1 MTVAWTERIEMM
13 QKQSSS
19 EMPRSVLAPTTPV
32 DIGARSQRRRIIEAM
47 IASCAEKTYAATTI
61 SDIVSRARISR
72 TTFYKRFN
80 DKRECFDA
88 AVDACVEELRAAV
101 DASHFP
107 EASPAEVTRAGT
119 TAVLEAMAAK
129 PELAQLLS
137 GDAISVEPG
146 IVDRYRGLLVPAL
159 ERLWDGD
166 RAPRSRHLDPALA
179 FGRAQ
184 ILIFSR
190 VAAGEADRLPE
201 LLPDLVYLAVAPFA
215 GHEEGIRQSQLAAA
229 EKMSAGRTDGD
240 GRA

>member
-1 MTVAWTERIEMM
+1 MTAAWTERIGMM

-32 DIGARSQRRRIIEAM
+32 DIGARSQRRRIVEAM
-47 IASCAEKTYAATTI
+47 IDSCAEKTYATTTI

-88 AVDACVEELRAAV
+88 AVDASVEELQAAV
-101 DASHFP
+101 YASYSP
-107 EASPAEVTRAGT
+107 GGSPADTTREAT
-119 TAVLEAMAAK
+119 AAVLRAMAAR

-137 GDAISVEPG
+137 GDAISVDPG
-146 IVDRYRGLLVPAL
+146 VVDRYRRLLVPAL
-159 ERLWDGD
+159 ERLWDRDGT
-166 RAPRSRHLDPALA
+166 PGSRHLDPVLA

-184 ILIFSR
+184 ILIFNR
-190 VAAGEADRLPE
+190 VATGEADRLPE

-215 GHEEGIRQSQLAAA
+215 GHEEGIRQSQLATA
-229 EKMSAGRTDGD
+229 EAISAGRTDGD
-240 GRA
+240 GHA